1 MKTIDETIR
10 IILSTHD
17 DLLQA
22 QQLARTLVEQGVAAC
37 VNVIPN
43 VTSVFRWEGAVQ
55 VESELLLIIKTTA
68 EKAAEVQGLLEAEHS
83 YEVPE
88 IVELEGTV
96 LNQPYLEWI
105 RESLE

>member
-1 MKTIDETIR
+1 MKTRDDTIR

-22 QQLARTLVEQGVAAC
+22 QQLARSLVEQGAAAC

-55 VESELLLIIKTTA
+55 VESELLLIIKTSA
-68 EKAAEVQGLLEAEHS
+68 EKSVEVKELLEAEHS

-88 IVELEGTV
+88 IVELEGNV
-96 LNQPYLEWI
+96 LHQP
-105 RESLE
+105 

>member
-1 MKTIDETIR
+1 MKTKDETIR
-10 IILSTHD
+10 VILSTHD

-22 QQLARTLVEQGVAAC
+22 QQLARSLVEQGVAAC
-37 VNVIPN
+37 VNLIPN

-55 VESELLLIIKTTA
+55 VESELLMIIKTSA
-68 EKAAEVQGLLEAEHS
+68 EKSLETKDLLEAEHS

-96 LNQPYLEWI
+96 LHQPYLEWI
-105 RESLE
+105 LESLG

>member
-1 MKTIDETIR
+1 MKLKDDTIR
-10 IILSTHD
+10 IFLSTHD

-22 QQLARTLVEQGVAAC
+22 QQLARLLVEQRVAAC

-55 VESELLLIIKTTA
+55 AESELLLIIKTTA
-68 EKAAEVQGLLEAEHS
+68 EKSAEVQALLEAEHS

-88 IVELEGTV
+88 IVELQGTV

-105 RESLE
+105 RESLD